1 MSSGRTEVN
10 RTKGTNGTDRTD
22 GTYGTYG
29 TYGERRL
36 VVNPIGPIRPIRP
49 IRPIATLFRSAPHA
63 TVLLIVLLVSSSA
76 CGPKEPPVGPSAL
89 DRPTLEVAYVSAP
102 SAEVHKSRS
111 AEAPVI
117 AHYQNG
123 ESVSVLAKQKGWVEI
138 RTADGSGW
146 VRATDLGT
154 VPASAADSLT
164 PRFRITPPPVS
175 SPTARGQLVLEAQ
188 VNTDGDVVEVKTLTN
203 TTGSAALENSNRVAL
218 QAAHFYPIVKEGQRI
233 PFVYEYRV
241 QY

>member
-1 MSSGRTEVN
+1 MFSGRTEVN
-10 RTKGTNGTDRTD
+10 RTNGANGAY

-29 TYGERRL
+29 TYGRRR
-36 VVNPIGPIRPIRP
+36 VAVNPIGPIGPIRPIRP
-49 IRPIATLFRSAPHA
+49 IGTVFSARQA
-63 TVLLIVLLVSSSA
+63 TVLLVVLLVLSSA
-76 CGPKEPPVGPSAL
+76 CGPKERPAGPSAL

-102 SAEVHKSRS
+102 AAEVHQSRS

-154 VPASAADSLT
+154 APASAADGLT
-164 PRFRITPPPVS
+164 PRFRIAPAPVS
-175 SPTARGQLVLEAQ
+175 SRSAHGELVLEAQ

-203 TTGSAALENSNRVAL
+203 TTGSAALENSNRIAL
-218 QAAHFYPIVKEGQRI
+218 QSAHFYPMVTDGQRI
-233 PFVYEYRV
+233 PFAYEYRV